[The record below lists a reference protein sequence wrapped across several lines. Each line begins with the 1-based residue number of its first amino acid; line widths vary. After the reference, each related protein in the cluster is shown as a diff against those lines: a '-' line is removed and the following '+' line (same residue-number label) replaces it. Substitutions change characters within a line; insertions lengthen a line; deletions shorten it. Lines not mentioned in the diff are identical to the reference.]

1 MSEVQKT
8 YVAMARKWRPKT
20 FLELTGQ
27 DHVAQTLRNAI
38 EGDRLAHAF
47 LFTGT
52 RGVGKTT
59 SARILA
65 RTLNCSDKADA
76 LIPCGSCQSCSEV
89 DSGTSLDVI
98 EIDGASNNGVDD
110 VRALIEQVKYASMNG
125 SYRVIVIDE
134 VHMLSKAAFN
144 ALLKTLEEPPG
155 HVIFIF
161 ATTEVNKVPQT
172 ILSRVQKFDFKRI
185 GPRAIMDR
193 LQFICTKES
202 IQFEEEALA
211 IIADKADGSM
221 RDSLTF
227 FDQVYA
233 FSGKSITL
241 EATHKILGVPP
252 ETLFFEMMKAIAHH
266 DQRACQNLI
275 SQFLER
281 GIEISDFLTGLLK
294 YQRNLMYSK
303 VEGVQALEIG
313 VTETNLAQLQS
324 LSSEFGK
331 GDLLRLA
338 KMTSELLVSLKT
350 ASQPR
355 IALEMGIA
363 RMAYLDRT
371 QSLRQ
376 LLKDLDN
383 SETVKKNS

>member
-1 MSEVQKT
+1 
-8 YVAMARKWRPKT
+8 
-20 FLELTGQ
+20 
-27 DHVAQTLRNAI
+27 
-38 EGDRLAHAF
+38 
-47 LFTGT
+47 
-52 RGVGKTT
+52 
-59 SARILA
+59 
-65 RTLNCSDKADA
+65 
-76 LIPCGSCQSCSEV
+76 
-89 DSGTSLDVI
+89 
-98 EIDGASNNGVDD
+98 
-110 VRALIEQVKYASMNG
+110 
-125 SYRVIVIDE
+125 
-134 VHMLSKAAFN
+134 
-144 ALLKTLEEPPG
+144 
-155 HVIFIF
+155 
-161 ATTEVNKVPQT
+161 
-172 ILSRVQKFDFKRI
+172 
-185 GPRAIMDR
+185 
-193 LQFICTKES
+193 
-202 IQFEEEALA
+202 
-211 IIADKADGSM
+211 
-221 RDSLTF
+221 
-227 FDQVYA
+227 
-233 FSGKSITL
+233 
-241 EATHKILGVPP
+241 
-252 ETLFFEMMKAIAHH
+252 MMKAIAHH